1 MADYYP
7 LIARAVNNLVRSTA
21 ETRAAI
27 YNRARAA
34 MLAQLP
40 GVTPALSE
48 SDINREHL
56 ALEEA
61 IKKVETETPR
71 HSDTPPRLSL
81 SQPEPPPRPI
91 RELGDEQAEMPRSS
105 VVRPQYIGPP
115 TPVERHFSIEKRAAA
130 NRWSPG
136 RWRNLW
142 LAITAFLVP
151 ALAAAGV
158 LKGPGIIASFHS
170 TSNFNGATETA
181 ALGAP
186 NRIGSA
192 SFASSSSN
200 DSALVTQKV
209 MLYEQDEAQTAGKR
223 FRGTAAWYADNV
235 SPRAAQAPEAAIR
248 ADIEIQEERIGLR
261 WSLRSNNDKAVSA
274 SHTIEIMFTLP
285 PNFSHGEISEIPGVL
300 MKRSEFTPGVPL
312 AGLSVKVASNFFLIS
327 LSSAE
332 ADMQRNVELLRERSW
347 FDISIVYDD
356 GHQAIIAVEKGA
368 SGERAF
374 SEGFAAWEE

>member
-7 LIARAVNNLVRSTA
+7 LIARAVNDLVSSTA
-21 ETRAAI
+21 ETRAATF
-27 YNRARAA
+27 NRARAA
-34 MLAQLP
+34 MLAQLRS
-40 GVTPALSE
+40 VTPALSE

-61 IKKVETETPR
+61 IKKVETEIPR
-71 HSDTPPRLSL
+71 QSDTSPRLSL
-81 SQPEPPPRPI
+81 SQPEPPP
-91 RELGDEQAEMPRSS
+91 S
-105 VVRPQYIGPP
+105 VVRPQYIGPRTLVVP
-115 TPVERHFSIEKRAAA
+115 LFSIEKRAAA

-136 RWRNLW
+136 RWRNLS

-158 LKGPGIIASFHS
+158 LKGAGIIASFHS

-248 ADIEIQEERIGLR
+248 ADIEIPEERIGLR

-285 PNFSHGEISEIPGVL
+285 PNFSHVDISEIPGVL
-300 MKRSEFTPGVPL
+300 MKRSELTPGVPL
-312 AGLSVKVASNFFLIS
+312 AGLSVKVTSNFFLIS

-347 FDISIVYDD
+347 FDIPIVYDD

>member
-1 MADYYP
+1 
-7 LIARAVNNLVRSTA
+7 
-21 ETRAAI
+21 
-27 YNRARAA
+27 
-34 MLAQLP
+34 MLAQLRS
-40 GVTPALSE
+40 VTPALSE

-61 IKKVETETPR
+61 IKKVETETAR
-71 HSDTPPRLSL
+71 HSDTSPRLSL
-81 SQPEPPPRPI
+81 SQPEP
-91 RELGDEQAEMPRSS
+91 ASS
-105 VVRPQYIGPP
+105 VVRPQYISR
-115 TPVERHFSIEKRAAA
+115 TPVVPRFTIEKRAAA
-130 NRWSPG
+130 NPWSP
-136 RWRNLW
+136 RWRNLS

-170 TSNFNGATETA
+170 TSNFNGARETA

-223 FRGTAAWYADNV
+223 FRGTAAWRAENV
-235 SPRAAQAPEAAIR
+235 SARAARAAGAAIR
-248 ADIEIQEERIGLR
+248 ADIEIPEQRIGVHWTLR
-261 WSLRSNNDKAVSA
+261 NNDDKEVSA

-285 PNFSHGEISEIPGVL
+285 PNFSHGDISEIPGVL
-300 MKRSEFTPGVPL
+300 MKRSEFALGVPL
-312 AGLSVKVASNFFLIS
+312 AGLSLKVASNFFVIS

-332 ADMQRNVELLRERSW
+332 ADKQHNVELLRERSW
-347 FDISIVYDD
+347 FDVPIVFDD
-356 GHQAIIAVEKGA
+356 GHQAIIAIEKGA

-374 SEGFAAWEE
+374 SETFAAWEE